1 MDFEAGSTKRIV
13 WSGRHVLH
21 SAGRSFTAGRKLAE
35 VEFRR
40 VGNWIV
46 GRLQEVSD
54 LFVGPSGNQTV
65 LTEWNRREGRII
77 RERRLLAIGRT

>member
-1 MDFEAGSTKRIV
+1 
-13 WSGRHVLH
+13 
-21 SAGRSFTAGRKLAE
+21 